1 VVLEAAA
8 PAEPA
13 PFTTG
18 GATVDLPA
26 PPVPAAQTV
35 EKSGPAGRDPGSS
48 APRLKAALRLTE
60 TGMVMGTPFF
70 MAPEQM
76 RGAVADL
83 RSDQF
88 SFCVS
93 LYHALYDTFPFSGRS
108 FKELRDSIETDEV
121 EFAPGV
127 GVPAFVRRALHRGL
141 SVDPAHR
148 FAAMGDLLAALAP
161 RVRRHRGWIAAAGL
175 LAAAATTVVVVRLK
189 APDPCAAA
197 GAAID
202 VEWSPDRQAT
212 MHAKFLHS
220 DLPFAEA
227 AWQGVKPRLDDYAR
241 RWHADAHAA
250 CQATS
255 VEHTQSAE
263 QLDRRMLCLD
273 RGKRQLAALVGELS
287 RGAAEGVEHAVEAA
301 SALPELEACSRAE
314 NLLFGVAPPPAAV
327 AGEVGKVRD
336 RLAQA
341 RTLEQLGRY
350 DESLAVAR
358 EASTATERLT
368 YPPVHA
374 EALVQVARALGER
387 STSETRQEAQRLYFE
402 ALATAEAERH
412 DQLTVEIWTQ
422 LVRLATRMDS
432 NMTLAHE
439 WWGQAYAWA
448 RRNAPMLRL
457 PGDDVDNQA
466 ELHYLLGEIYYRE
479 SQYAKAADEERRAIR
494 ALSTG
499 AAHALELSRY
509 DGALALSLERL
520 DALDEALQLHERAV
534 DLATRTLGQGHP
546 EVITL
551 EIRYGSS
558 LAKTGHLDRAR
569 VVLER
574 ALASLPTRYRD
585 SQLNAAVIHALLS
598 DVEYTAGRLD
608 HAEEHAR
615 ASLEI
620 YKRTL
625 SPEHVRLADAYTNLA
640 NVAFKRRSFDRALVL
655 FQDALALR
663 RHHLGNDQDIVG
675 MNEINVAETLISL
688 ARPDEAMPHL
698 VEAERILTHGSSY
711 KREARAWLLTVRGE
725 ILVGQRRSGVAV
737 PVLEQALTLFS
748 DADADPT
755 NHALAL
761 WTLARA
767 LRELGR
773 DGARVRALATRA
785 HAIFA
790 SLGAVE
796 AYDRDA
802 VAQFLDRLPPSV
814 PASNGSS
821 TQ

>member
-1 VVLEAAA
+1 DA
-8 PAEPA
+8 
-13 PFTTG
+13 G
-18 GATVDLPA
+18 SGA
-26 PPVPAAQTV
+26 
-35 EKSGPAGRDPGSS
+35 KSGASGRDPGAS
-48 APRLKAALRLTE
+48 APRLKAAVRLTE
-60 TGMVMGTPFF
+60 TGTVMGTPFF

-88 SFCVS
+88 SFCVA

-108 FKELRDSIETDEV
+108 LKELRDSIETDEV

-127 GVPAFVRRALHRGL
+127 PVPAFVRRALHRGL

-148 FAAMGDLLAALAP
+148 FATMGELLAALSP
-161 RVRRHRGWIAAAGL
+161 RVRRRRGWIAAAGL
-175 LAAAATTVVVVRLK
+175 LAVAAAAAVVVRVQ
-189 APDPCAAA
+189 APDPCAVA
-197 GAAID
+197 GTAID
-202 VEWSPDRQAT
+202 AEWSLDRQAT

-220 DLPFAEA
+220 DLPFAEP
-227 AWQGVKPRLDDYAR
+227 AWQGVKARLDDYAR
-241 RWHADAHAA
+241 RWHGDAYAA
-250 CQATS
+250 CQATH
-255 VEHTQSAE
+255 VEHTQSSE

-287 RGAAEGVEHAVEAA
+287 RGAADAVEHAVEAA

-314 NLLFGVAPPPAAV
+314 NLLFGVAPPPVAV
-327 AGEVGKVRD
+327 AADVAKVRD

-350 DESLAVAR
+350 DESLGVAR
-358 EASTATERLT
+358 QASTATDRLG

-387 STSETRQEAQRLYFE
+387 STTETRQEAQRLYFE
-402 ALATAEAERH
+402 ALAIAEAERH

-422 LVRLATRMDS
+422 LVRLAARMDS
-432 NMTLAHE
+432 SMAQAHE
-439 WWGQAYAWA
+439 WWGQAYAWS

-466 ELHYLLGEIYYRE
+466 ELHYLLGELYYRE
-479 SQYAKAADEERRAIR
+479 GEYTKAADEERRAI
-494 ALSTG
+494 AGISTG
-499 AAHALELSRY
+499 SAHALELSRY

-520 DALDEALQLHERAV
+520 DALDEAMQLHERA
-534 DLATRTLGQGHP
+534 LAIATETLGAGHP

-551 EIRYGSS
+551 EARYGSS
-558 LAKTGHLDRAR
+558 LEKAGHLDRAR
-569 VVLER
+569 RVLEG
-574 ALASLPTRYRD
+574 ALASMPARDRD
-585 SQLNAAVIHALLS
+585 SHLNAAVIHALLS
-598 DVEYTAGRLD
+598 DVEYKAGQLHRAED
-608 HAEEHAR
+608 HGR

-620 YKRTL
+620 YQRTL
-625 SPEHVRLADAYTNLA
+625 SPDHVRLADAYTNLA
-640 NVAFKRRSFDRALVL
+640 NVAFKRRRFDRALAL

-663 RHHLGNDQDIVG
+663 RRHLAGDQDVIGVHEG
-675 MNEINVAETLISL
+675 NIAETLVNL
-688 ARPDEAMPHL
+688 ERPDDAMLHL
-698 VEAERILTHGSSY
+698 VNAERILTHGAGN
-711 KREARAWLLTVRGE
+711 KRDVRAWLLTVRGE
-725 ILVGQRRSGVAV
+725 VLVGQRRFGAAV

-748 DADADPT
+748 EDEADPT

-785 HAIFA
+785 HAIFT

-796 AYDRDA
+796 VYDRDA
-802 VAQFLDRLPPSV
+802 VARLLDSLPPKA
-814 PASNGSS
+814 PPRDGTS